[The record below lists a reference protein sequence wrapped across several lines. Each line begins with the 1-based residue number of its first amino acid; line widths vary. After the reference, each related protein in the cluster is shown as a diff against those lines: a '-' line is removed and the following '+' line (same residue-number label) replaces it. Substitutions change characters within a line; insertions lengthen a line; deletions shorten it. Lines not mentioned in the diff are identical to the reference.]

1 MILVTGGLGFLGS
14 YTAAYL
20 ASQKQKVVVSR
31 HWRTDAPPFLKEA
44 LDKGQVQVASCDV
57 MKLDDVL
64 RVVTEYG
71 VTSIIHAAHR
81 PSYSKPEDFYGVC
94 GNNILGDM
102 NIGEVCRQKNLRM
115 TFTSSSTVYEGL
127 PGGGRMTEDL
137 ALPAVSMHLT
147 GCFKRAGENI
157 LWMFA
162 SEFGLDLRIIRPP
175 RIYGPYYRTYRNP
188 VRRMLE
194 ATAAGQ
200 SINLPEVPGNS
211 GGDFIYVEDLARAIG
226 LVHLAEK
233 TTHKIYNAGGGTF
246 TSYREIANVMER
258 LRPGIRITLGDQD
271 DGDVSRRWVDITRIS
286 QEFGYSPFYGIEEGH
301 RAWLDWYSRD
311 AT

>member
-1 MILVTGGLGFLGS
+1 
-14 YTAAYL
+14 
-20 ASQKQKVVVSR
+20 
-31 HWRTDAPPFLKEA
+31 
-44 LDKGQVQVASCDV
+44 
-57 MKLDDVL
+57 
-64 RVVTEYG
+64 
-71 VTSIIHAAHR
+71 
-81 PSYSKPEDFYGVC
+81 
-94 GNNILGDM
+94 
-102 NIGEVCRQKNLRM
+102 
-115 TFTSSSTVYEGL
+115 
-127 PGGGRMTEDL
+127 MTEDL
-137 ALPAVSMHLT
+137 ALPAVSRHLT

-200 SINLPEVPGNS
+200 SINLPEVLGNS

-286 QEFGYSPFYGIEEGH
+286 EEFGYSPSYGIEEGH